1 VGRPVNAAV
10 VVDGDIDAALKKL
23 RKKIEKEGL
32 VKEIKRAMYYEKPT
46 QRRRKKLL
54 KARKKLRKLQ
64 EKMKK
69 LEQMY

>member
-1 VGRPVNAAV
+1 MGRVVNAAV

-54 KARKKLRKLQ
+54 KAKKKLRKLQ
-64 EKMKK
+64 EKMRRM
-69 LEQMY
+69 EMY

>member
-1 VGRPVNAAV
+1 MGRVVNAAV

-64 EKMKK
+64 EKMRRMD
-69 LEQMY
+69 MY